1 MEQVSAVGQ
10 IKPRPAA
17 RHSTLMTLV
26 GGWAGFGGRGGLSQ
40 QQQGG
45 VSKQSENS
53 DVSTAVGDFGSVPE
67 FSGFSQ

>member
-1 MEQVSAVGQ
+1 MT
-10 IKPRPAA
+10 PAA

-26 GGWAGFGGRGGLSQ
+26 RGWVRL
-40 QQQGG
+40 G